1 MYGMSEW
8 NFQIP
13 NNTMTSS
20 ERKCKYFDL
29 NSFIFFD
36 KFEIWF
42 WSFRLIDLI
51 SAFHCDQ
58 ILHFITDSP
67 FSSNN
72 LWLSITFLMW
82 VVDCGILNA
91 ETLEFYMRLPKL
103 NWKKKSKS
111 MFWFVLR
118 VKSLTVHYFGDF
130 RMKWHQCMYIWCQ
143 SSLIAFVRKF

>member
-1 MYGMSEW
+1 MGSKYVKMKTFKHVMYGMSEW
-8 NFQIP
+8 NFQIL

-51 SAFHCDQ
+51 SAFHCDK

-91 ETLEFYMRLPKL
+91 ETFGILYAVTKIEL
-103 NWKKKSKS
+103 KKKN
-111 MFWFVLR
+111 R
-118 VKSLTVHYFGDF
+118 N
-130 RMKWHQCMYIWCQ
+130 QCFDSCY
-143 SSLIAFVRKF
+143 V